1 MRPQRGSHAR
11 LALAAAFILLMAGGT
26 AQAEAAAPEKA
37 AKPAVTIPNF
47 WNPRARGERIEAPQL
62 GRSLRFLTDDEF
74 PPLHFAGPDGNPTGF
89 SVELARAVC
98 ERLAVACT
106 IQARRFDTLLD
117 ALADKQGDVVAAAI
131 PLTAGLRARFLAT
144 RPYFRWPA
152 RFAARSDR
160 NLPAPSAEVLAGKAI
175 GVIDGSAHAAYLKA
189 YFPGAIPKTF
199 TDLSAAEGAL
209 KRGEVDYLFADGLNL
224 ALWIG
229 GQESERCCGF
239 SGGDYLENRYFGE
252 GIGLVTRGDD
262 VALVRMLDDAL
273 QRVWDDG
280 KYAEL
285 YLRFFPVSP
294 F

>member
-1 MRPQRGSHAR
+1 
-11 LALAAAFILLMAGGT
+11 MAS
-26 AQAEAAAPEKA
+26 ASAS
-37 AKPAVTIPNF
+37 AKPAVMIPNF

-89 SVELARAVC
+89 SIELARAVC

-106 IQARRFDTLLD
+106 IQTRRFDTLLD

-131 PLTAGLRARFLAT
+131 PLTAALRTRFLAT

-152 RFAARSDR
+152 RFAARIDR
-160 NLPAPSAEVLAGKAI
+160 GQPIPSVAALAGKSV
-175 GVIDGSAHAAYLKA
+175 GVIEGSAHAAYLGA
-189 YFPGAIPKTF
+189 YFPKAEPKTF

-209 KRGEVDYLFADGLNL
+209 KRGEVEFLFADGLNL

-229 GQESERCCGF
+229 GQDSERCCGF
-239 SGGDYLENRYFGE
+239 VGGDYLENRYFGE

-262 VALVRMLDDAL
+262 TALLRMLDEAL